1 MRLTNARR
9 VLGSLLAIAAL
20 ALAGTAYAAGPD
32 SNGKSSDRH
41 GHDRTIKL
49 VEASEAVQPAF
60 VDLGKPGPTAGDLV
74 VVTDG
79 LLRQDGSKAGV
90 LRQVCTL
97 VEPGTSPL
105 TSTFECSASFA
116 LTEGTI
122 TAQGPFVPSAPEQTA
137 AVTGGTG
144 AFSTAQGEAIIR
156 TEDDQIT
163 IRLVR

>member
-1 MRLTNARR
+1 MRRTNARR

-32 SNGKSSDRH
+32 SNGRPSDRH
-41 GHDRTIKL
+41 GHDRTIEL

-60 VDLGKPGPTAGDLV
+60 VDLGKPGPSPGDLV

-90 LRQVCTL
+90 LRQTCTL

-105 TSTFECSASFA
+105 TSTYECSSSFA

-122 TAQGPFVPSAPEQTA
+122 IAQGPFVPSTPEQTA

-144 AFSTAQGEAIIR
+144 AFIAAQGEATIR
-156 TEDDQIT
+156 AEADQIT

>member
-1 MRLTNARR
+1 MRRTNARR

-20 ALAGTAYAAGPD
+20 ALAGTAYASGPD
-32 SNGKSSDRH
+32 SNGRSTDWH

-49 VEASEAVQPAF
+49 VEASEAVKPAS
-60 VDLGKPGPTAGDLV
+60 VDLGQPGPSAGDLV
-74 VVTDG
+74 VVRDG

-97 VEPGTSPL
+97 VDPGTSPL

-122 TAQGPFVPSAPEQTA
+122 IAEGPFVPSASQQAA

-144 AFSTAQGEAIIR
+144 AFSTAQGEASIR
-156 TEDDQIT
+156 AEDDQIT

>member
-9 VLGSLLAIAAL
+9 VLGSLLALAAL

-32 SNGKSSDRH
+32 SNDRSSGWH

-49 VEASEAVQPAF
+49 VEASETPKPAS
-60 VDLGKPGPTAGDLV
+60 VDLGNPGPSAGDLV

-79 LLRQDGSKAGV
+79 LVRPDGSKAGV
-90 LRQVCTL
+90 LRQACTL
-97 VEPGTSPL
+97 VAPGTNPL
-105 TSTFECSASFA
+105 NSTYECSSSFA

-122 TAQGPFVPSAPEQTA
+122 VAQGPFVPSAPEQAA

-144 AFSTAQGEAIIR
+144 AFIAAQGEAIVR
-156 TEDDQIT
+156 AEDDQIT

>member
-1 MRLTNARR
+1 MRHTNARR

-20 ALAGTAYAAGPD
+20 ALAGTAYAAGSD
-32 SNGKSSDRH
+32 SNGTSSDRH

-60 VDLGKPGPTAGDLV
+60 VDLGKPGPSPGDLV
-74 VVTDG
+74 VVKDG
-79 LLRQDGSKAGV
+79 LLRLDGSKAGT
-90 LRQVCTL
+90 LRQTCIL

-105 TSTFECSASFA
+105 TSTYECSASFA
-116 LTEGTI
+116 LTEGTLI
-122 TAQGPFVPSAPEQTA
+122 AQGPFVPSTPEQAA

-144 AFSTAQGEAIIR
+144 AFSAAQGEATIR
-156 TEDDQIT
+156 AEADQIT

>member
-9 VLGSLLAIAAL
+9 VLGSLLAMAAL

-32 SNGKSSDRH
+32 SKDRPADRH
-41 GHDRTIKL
+41 GHGRTIKL
-49 VEASEAVQPAF
+49 VEASKAVKPAA
-60 VDLGKPGPTAGDLV
+60 VDLGAPGPSAGDLV
-74 VVTDG
+74 VIRDG
-79 LLRQDGSKAGV
+79 LLRQDGSQAGV

-97 VEPGTSPL
+97 VEPGATPL
-105 TSTFECSASFA
+105 AGTFECTASFA

-122 TAQGPFVPSAPEQTA
+122 IADGPFVPTTPEQAA

-144 AFSTAQGEAIIR
+144 AFAAAQGEAIIR
-156 TEDDQIT
+156 AVDDQIT

>member
-1 MRLTNARR
+1 MRRTNARR

-20 ALAGTAYAAGPD
+20 ALAGTAYASGAD
-32 SNGKSSDRH
+32 SNGKSTDWH

-49 VEASEAVQPAF
+49 VEASEAVKPAS
-60 VDLGKPGPTAGDLV
+60 VDLGQPGPSAGDLV
-74 VVTDG
+74 VVRDG
-79 LLRQDGSKAGV
+79 LARTARRPACCARCARSWTRHQPA
-90 LRQVCTL
+90 
-97 VEPGTSPL
+97 

-122 TAQGPFVPSAPEQTA
+122 IAEGPFVPSAPQQAA

-144 AFSTAQGEAIIR
+144 AFSTAQGEASIR
-156 TEDDQIT
+156 AEDDQIT

>member
-32 SNGKSSDRH
+32 SHDRSSDWH

-49 VEASEAVQPAF
+49 AEANEAVQPAF
-60 VDLGKPGPTAGDLV
+60 VDLGKPGPSAGDLV

-79 LLRQDGSKAGV
+79 LLHPDGSKAGV
-90 LRQVCTL
+90 VRQDCTL
-97 VEPGTSPL
+97 VQPGTSPL
-105 TSTFECSASFA
+105 TSTFECSSSFA
-116 LTEGTI
+116 LSEGTI
-122 TAQGPFVPSAPEQTA
+122 VAEGPFVPTAPEQAA

-144 AFSTAQGEAIIR
+144 AFITAQGEAIIR
-156 TEDDQIT
+156 AEDDQIT

>member
-1 MRLTNARR
+1 MRLTNTRR

-32 SNGKSSDRH
+32 SHDRPSDWH
-41 GHDRTIKL
+41 SHDRTIKL
-49 VEASEAVQPAF
+49 VEASKAVKPAS
-60 VDLGKPGPTAGDLV
+60 VDLGEPGPSAGDLFV
-74 VVTDG
+74 ISDG

-97 VEPGTSPL
+97 VDPGTSPL

-116 LTEGTI
+116 LSEGTI
-122 TAQGPFVPSAPEQTA
+122 VAEGPLVPTAPEQAA

-144 AFSTAQGEAIIR
+144 AFITAQGEAIIR
-156 TEDDQIT
+156 AEDDQIT

>member
-1 MRLTNARR
+1 MRLTNALR

-20 ALAGTAYAAGPD
+20 ALAGSAYASGSD
-32 SNGKSSDRH
+32 STTSSSAWH

-60 VDLGKPGPTAGDLV
+60 VDLDEPGPSAGDLV
-74 VVTDG
+74 VVSDG
-79 LLRQDGSKAGV
+79 LLRPDGSKAGV
-90 LRQVCTL
+90 LRQECTL
-97 VEPGTSPL
+97 VEPGTTPL
-105 TSTFECSASFA
+105 TSTYECSSSFA

-122 TAQGPFVPSAPEQTA
+122 VAEGPFVPVAPEQAA

-144 AFSTAQGEAIIR
+144 AFVTAQGEAIIR
-156 TEDDQIT
+156 AEDDQIT

>member
-20 ALAGTAYAAGPD
+20 ALAGTAYAASD
-32 SNGKSSDRH
+32 SYGRSSGWH
-41 GHDRTIKL
+41 GHARTIKL
-49 VEASEAVQPAF
+49 VEASEAIQPSF
-60 VDLGKPGPTAGDLV
+60 VDLGKPGPSAGDLV

-90 LRQVCTL
+90 LRQTCTL

-105 TSTFECSASFA
+105 TSTFECSSSFA

-122 TAQGPFVPSAPEQTA
+122 TGQGPFVPSTPEQPA

-144 AFSTAQGEAIIR
+144 AFNTAQGEAVIR
-156 TEDDQIT
+156 AQDDQIT